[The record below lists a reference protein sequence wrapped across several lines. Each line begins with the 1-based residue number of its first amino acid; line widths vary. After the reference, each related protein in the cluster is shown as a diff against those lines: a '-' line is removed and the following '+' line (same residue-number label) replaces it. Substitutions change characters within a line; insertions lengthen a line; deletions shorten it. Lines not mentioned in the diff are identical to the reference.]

1 MSGDRGGDE
10 EEKGEEEEKDAP
22 SDARVLLQHP
32 PTAPSWLQALLVGP
46 AQVAQR
52 IVAQVAQ
59 GQVLATWI
67 SN

>member
-10 EEKGEEEEKDAP
+10 EEKREEEEKDAP
-22 SDARVLLQHP
+22 SDASVLLQHP
-32 PTAPSWLQALLVGP
+32 PTASFWLQALLVGL
-46 AQVAQR
+46 
-52 IVAQVAQ
+52 AQVAQ